1 MTLAEAL
8 DLAEKLDSPHV
19 DLGPALGLPSPLRV
33 GVDHLHEVAEGL
45 IAGNG
50 IESLSASLQW
60 DGGALTVAQQDGG
73 VIATLQI
80 TF

>member
-1 MTLAEAL
+1 MTLQDAIK
-8 DLAEKLDSPHV
+8 LADQADSPHV
-19 DLGPALGLPSPLRV
+19 DLGPLLGLSGPLRV

-45 IAGNG
+45 ISGNG

-73 VIATLQI
+73 VLATINIQ
-80 TF
+80 F